1 MERANKRL
9 RSVSSGLSDRSQML
23 QEEEEEEKSE
33 GGRELQAAPS
43 SFSSLNY
50 LASPHVITV
59 NHAIS
64 KGQRRDV
71 GA

>member
-1 MERANKRL
+1 
-9 RSVSSGLSDRSQML
+9 ML
-23 QEEEEEEKSE
+23 GEEEEEKSE

-43 SFSSLNY
+43 LLSSPSC
-50 LASPHVITV
+50 LASPGVITV
-59 NHAIS
+59 NHSAGRYDFAIS

>member
-1 MERANKRL
+1 
-9 RSVSSGLSDRSQML
+9 ML
-23 QEEEEEEKSE
+23 EEEEEKSE

-43 SFSSLNY
+43 SFSSPNY

-59 NHAIS
+59 NHAAGRYDFAIS